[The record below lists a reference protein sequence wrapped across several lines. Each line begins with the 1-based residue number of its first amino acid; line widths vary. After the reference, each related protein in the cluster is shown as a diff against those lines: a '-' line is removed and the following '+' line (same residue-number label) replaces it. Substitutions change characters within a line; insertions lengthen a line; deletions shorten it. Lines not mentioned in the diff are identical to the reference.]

1 MNATML
7 LAIGT
12 GGAVGS
18 LCRYLLAGAIG
29 NAAGGE
35 WPWGTLAVNAIGG
48 LAIGVL
54 AEGFAPRLEASPELR
69 GFLVT
74 GILGGFTTFSAFS
87 LETMEMLERQAWGPA
102 ARLCRGLG
110 RREPARRLRR
120 GLVRAPRHLIARASP
135 LGHGPC

>member
-48 LAIGVL
+48 LAIGAL

-102 ARLCRGLG
+102 LAYVAASVVASLLAAFAGAWCVRL
-110 RREPARRLRR
+110 AT
-120 GLVRAPRHLIARASP
+120 
-135 LGHGPC
+135 